1 MGMEFKNRD
10 IVSIR
15 DFTKEELEHIVDVA
29 GKIHKDMDKY
39 SELLKRKIAA
49 TLFFEPSTR
58 TRLSFE
64 SAIHRM
70 GGDVIGFSEAS
81 TTSTAKGETLNDT
94 MKVIEGFCDVIVMRH
109 PEEGSAKIA
118 ADAVNIPVINGGDG
132 ANEHPTQTMLDL
144 FTIKKSKGKLEELKI
159 GFLGDLKYGRTVHS
173 LAYAMSHFG
182 AKMYFIAPEALK
194 MPQKDLDELK
204 ERGVAFIEESDLSKV
219 SKELDILYVT
229 RIQKERFPNKADYEK
244 VKGVYVLDKSF
255 LEKANP
261 DIRIMHPL
269 PRVDEIKPEL
279 DDAKQSVYLD
289 QAHYGVP
296 VRMALL
302 GLVLGKIK

>member
-1 MGMEFKNRD
+1 MEFKNRD
-10 IVSIR
+10 VVSIR
-15 DFTKEELEHIVDVA
+15 AFTKEELEHVVSVA
-29 GKIHKDMDKY
+29 EKIHKDRDKY
-39 SELLKRKIAA
+39 SELLKRKIVA

-70 GGDVIGFSEAS
+70 GGDVIGFSEVG

-118 ADAVNIPVINGGDG
+118 ADAVHIPIINGGDG

-144 FTIKKSKGKLEELKI
+144 FTIKKSKGKLEGLNI

-182 AKMYFIAPEALK
+182 AKMYFIAPDALK

-204 ERGVAFIEESDLSKV
+204 ERGVEYVEERDLSKV

-229 RIQKERFPNKADYEK
+229 RIQKERFPSKADYEK
-244 VKGVYVLDKSF
+244 VKGVYILDKSF
-255 LEKANP
+255 LDNANP
-261 DIRIMHPL
+261 DVRIMHPL

-279 DDAKQSVYLD
+279 DDTEQSVYLD